1 MAKEKNT
8 FREDVISTQEAG
20 PSGSEPHPVHGA
32 RRATERVK
40 ISKCDISADKHYQ
53 QRSHLPISSQ
63 SAAMNV
69 AVKLSTGQQSVSPLG
84 KTQVNSSHYIKVS
97 PNRVSC
103 NRVSQQSI
111 PQQSIPPTETPPTE
125 QFPTEYPLNR
135 VYPPNSL
142 FRS

>member
-1 MAKEKNT
+1 NHLHALGLEVNIPAPPHNVFTVSRHMAKEKNT

-84 KTQVNSSHYIKVS
+84 KTQVNSSH
-97 PNRVSC
+97 
-103 NRVSQQSI
+103 
-111 PQQSIPPTETPPTE
+111 
-125 QFPTEYPLNR
+125 
-135 VYPPNSL
+135 
-142 FRS
+142 